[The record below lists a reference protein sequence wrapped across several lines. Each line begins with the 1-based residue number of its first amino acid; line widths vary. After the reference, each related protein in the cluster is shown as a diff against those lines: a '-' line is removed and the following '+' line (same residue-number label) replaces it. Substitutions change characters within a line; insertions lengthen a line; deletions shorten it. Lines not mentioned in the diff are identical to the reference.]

1 MGEPFFVYERQDEK
15 GQVPP
20 WVSPFYLV
28 KDKMKRDGSA
38 CPLHLV
44 YERQDEK
51 GRVPP
56 PLHLIY
62 ERQDEKRRVPPF
74 PSCNMTDQMGR
85 TTKVLEGTFVRP
97 IISERPTIKILER
110 MLDQSAS

>member
-28 KDKMKRDGSA
+28 KDKMKRNGSA

-56 PLHLIY
+56 LSILSMK
-62 ERQDEKRRVPPF
+62 DKMKRDGSPPF
-74 PSCNMTDQMGR
+74 HL
-85 TTKVLEGTFVRP
+85 V
-97 IISERPTIKILER
+97 I
-110 MLDQSAS
+110 